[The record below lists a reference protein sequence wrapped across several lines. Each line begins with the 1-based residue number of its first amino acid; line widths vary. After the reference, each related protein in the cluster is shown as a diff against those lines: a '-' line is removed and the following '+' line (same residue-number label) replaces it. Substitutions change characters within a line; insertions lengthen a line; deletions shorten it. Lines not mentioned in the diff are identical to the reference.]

1 MGLIFMRL
9 KCKGFKILTESTN
22 FIKVVAEHLVIWWRQ
37 FVKIAGETKSENT
50 DMSSDKQ
57 W

>member
-22 FIKVVAEHLVIWWRQ
+22 FVESGSGTSWNLTKVIC
-37 FVKIAGETKSENT
+37 ENYWIT
-50 DMSSDKQ
+50 Q
-57 W
+57 E

>member
-9 KCKGFKILTESTN
+9 KCKGFKILTESAN
-22 FIKVVAEHLVIWWRQ
+22 FIKVVAERLGVWWRQ
-37 FVKIAGETKSENT
+37 FVKITGETKSENT